1 MTEKFIIFQNGD
13 IKGYVENENI
23 ARQSVSELSDFLIED
38 FNSSKSTNTRIFRE
52 NIEMGIRVYTQVQ
65 GQYFNGPVVLQHTL
79 LYKSIPQYI
88 TPKLF

>member
-23 ARQSVSELSDFLIED
+23 AKQSVSELSDFLIED

-65 GQYFNGPVVLQHTL
+65 GQYT
-79 LYKSIPQYI
+79 

>member
-1 MTEKFIIFQNGD
+1 MTDKFIIFQNGD

-23 ARQSVSELSDFLIED
+23 AKQSISELSDFLIED

-65 GQYFNGPVVLQHTL
+65 GQYFNGTVVLQHTL
-79 LYKSIPQYI
+79 LYKSIPQYT